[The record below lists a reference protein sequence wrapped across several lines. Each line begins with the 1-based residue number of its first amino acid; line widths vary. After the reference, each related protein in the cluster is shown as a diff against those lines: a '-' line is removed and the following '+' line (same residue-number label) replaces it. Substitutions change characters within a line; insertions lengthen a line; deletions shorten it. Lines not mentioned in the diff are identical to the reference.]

1 MKLIY
6 KCIFILLQVEEEN
19 VLESLE
25 LENIMFI
32 RVILIDCLVLNFIS
46 RYNLDD
52 VYNSYNVLELNYG

>member
-1 MKLIY
+1 M
-6 KCIFILLQVEEEN
+6 EEEN
-19 VLESLE
+19 LLESLE

-32 RVILIDCLVLNFIS
+32 RVILIDCLVFNIIS

>member
-1 MKLIY
+1 M
-6 KCIFILLQVEEEN
+6 EGEN
-19 VLESLE
+19 LLESLE

-32 RVILIDCLVLNFIS
+32 RVILIDSLVFNFIS